1 MAIMLWILSLSIV
14 GIRPVQM
21 AMSSAFIDVTFM
33 EWICKHWITELSNQ
47 IWATAIVTC
56 DFLTP
61 LSVMTAMLLG
71 DV

>member
-1 MAIMLWILSLSIV
+1 M
-14 GIRPVQM
+14 QM
-21 AMSSAFIDVTFM
+21 AMSSAFIDVTFI